1 MKSAVYDIEVATDYM
16 TAITSGWLMGRKAK
30 PLFGLN
36 WNTMWA
42 KPLDQIRT
50 SLNIDIS
57 LRTRYR

>member
-42 KPLDQIRT
+42 KPLDRIRT

-57 LRTRYR
+57 LRIST